1 MTLLCH
7 VISCMIVTSNK
18 GNDYLQNIGFAMEEV
33 VLKLTTLGLA
43 TCWLECN
50 IKREDILE
58 FVQLKDS
65 DEEKNR
71 GARRR
76 NSSI

>member
-1 MTLLCH
+1 
-7 VISCMIVTSNK
+7 
-18 GNDYLQNIGFAMEEV
+18 MEEV

-65 DEEKNR
+65 DEEKNDTIVKSEEKNEESK
-71 GARRR
+71 
-76 NSSI
+76 NSKFRTAIFNKLLWLSR